1 MLLPASLTSV
11 VFLSHDA
18 GEPLL
23 VSIHEAQ
30 VRTEDAQKRM

>member
-1 MLLPASLTSV
+1 MLLPAPLTL
-11 VFLSHDA
+11 VFFSHDAA